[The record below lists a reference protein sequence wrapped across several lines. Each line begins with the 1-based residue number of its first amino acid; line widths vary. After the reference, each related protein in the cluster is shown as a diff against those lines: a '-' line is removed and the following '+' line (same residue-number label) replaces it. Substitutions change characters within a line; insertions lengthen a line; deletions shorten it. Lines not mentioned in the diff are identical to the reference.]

1 MKKSDR
7 SSPSSALADRITR
20 TLRSFA
26 LVCAGAYVSG
36 TSLSTVRAGTFTWDG
51 GFGNASWSQANNW
64 AGDTL
69 PTFDNTADLIFW
81 SATVSADTAIIADR
95 TVRSLTFNDNI
106 DAATIVY
113 TANGTSDTTD
123 RVLTFE
129 ADSGNAGITVD
140 SGAEGDITIGAT
152 KGTIVLNSSI
162 DVVHN
167 GTGILL
173 VNRAISGAGGIT
185 KTGTGTLR
193 LNRGNSFTGGVNI
206 NEGTVLDD
214 TYLGGASMLGLGTGT
229 VTLAGG
235 ELLLE
240 RIYNANHS
248 SGLTI
253 DTAAATS
260 STLTYNDLSAATR
273 NFTLGGTASLADNLF
288 VNNTSSAGGADVIVW
303 NKATS
308 GAGTLSYSGTNDDV
322 LNNTNDNRFQVSGDL
337 SGLTGGIEIRKG
349 TWLANGANS
358 LSGGAVSIGVA
369 ASADS
374 AAINFNSNSPTA
386 IANDINVRS
395 GAGTR
400 LINNG
405 SGANVGYTGSMT
417 LDGTLTYQD
426 NGQDDDLNGDI
437 SGAGALVKRGTG
449 TLDIRGNNGGYSG
462 GVTVEEGTL
471 RTINTSIGSGD
482 ISIAAGATYNHQQTS
497 GSLLLSNNI
506 SGDGG
511 MIVGGGN
518 LVALSGNITN
528 TGDIN
533 VNSATNFRIDNA
545 ALNASTANLSLNHA
559 NATLRLNA
567 SAADQTI
574 ANAVSGTGKLVKQG
588 DFTTT
593 LSGTNSYDGTTDVNA
608 GTLVV
613 NGNNAAATGAV
624 TVATGAT
631 LAGSGSIGGV
641 STVLGT
647 HAPGTSPGVQSFV
660 SDLIYSGGASA
671 VIWELTANTVS
682 LGDRGTFFDG
692 INVGGNLDFAGTT
705 TLTLDFD
712 LSGSLVDWSDLV
724 WGGNQSWLLYDVAG
738 TTTNLPNFSLLTENW
753 TDKDGDLFDTV
764 LAGSTFDLSLLGN
777 DVYLNFNA
785 GSVIPEPSRLL
796 LLGLAVFGIV
806 IRRRRL

>member
-1 MKKSDR
+1 MRKSDR

-26 LVCAGAYVSG
+26 LVCAGAWVSG

-64 AGDTL
+64 VGDTL

-140 SGAEGDITIGAT
+140 SGAEGNITIGAT
-152 KGTIVLNSSI
+152 KGTIVLNSSL

-229 VTLAGG
+229 VTLGGG

-240 RIYNANHS
+240 RNYNANHS

-273 NFTLGGTASLADNLF
+273 NFTLGGTASLAGNLF

-358 LSGGAVSIGVA
+358 LGGGAVNIGVNA
-369 ASADS
+369 AADS
-374 AAINFNSNSPTA
+374 AAINLNGNSPTS
-386 IANDINVRS
+386 IANAINVRS
-395 GAGTR
+395 GAGIR

-405 SGANVGYTGSMT
+405 SGANVGYTGAMA

-426 NGQDDDLNGDI
+426 NGQDDDFNGDI
-437 SGAGALVKRGTG
+437 SGTGALIKKGTG
-449 TLDIRGNNGGYSG
+449 LLDVRGNNNGYSG
-462 GVTVEEGTL
+462 NVTIEEGTL

-482 ISIAAGATYNHQQTS
+482 ISIAATATYNHAQTS

-506 SGDGG
+506 SGDGALT
-511 MIVGGGN
+511 VGGGN
-518 LVALSGNITN
+518 LIALSGNITN

-533 VNSATNFRIDNA
+533 VNAATNFRIDNA
-545 ALNASTANLSLNHA
+545 ALNSSTANISLNNA

-574 ANAVSGTGKLVKQG
+574 ANSVSGTGSVVKQG
-588 DFTTT
+588 NFHTT
-593 LSGTNSYDGTTDVNA
+593 LTGANTYSGSTTVSA
-608 GTLVV
+608 GSLQVGSAGVGQT
-613 NGNNAAATGAV
+613 GSGAV
-624 TVATGAT
+624 TVTSGSTILGSGVVQGESFTAESGSTVHAGDGTAQSDYGTLTFTPVTGAGTYDIQSGSSIILGINPGGTSDRLVFNGDTGST
-631 LAGSGSIGGV
+631 LTFSGNLKIGPDSFTPGSAEVFDLIDWAALVTPDFSGFSVGIDRNGSGDNGS
-641 STVLGT
+641 
-647 HAPGTSPGVQSFV
+647 Q
-660 SDLIYSGGASA
+660 
-671 VIWELTANTVS
+671 
-682 LGDRGTFFDG
+682 
-692 INVGGNLDFAGTT
+692 
-705 TLTLDFD
+705 FD
-712 LSGSLVDWSDLV
+712 LPDIGAGWY
-724 WGGNQSWLLYDVAG
+724 WDVSQF
-738 TTTNLPNFSLLTENW
+738 TTN
-753 TDKDGDLFDTV
+753 
-764 LAGSTFDLSLLGN
+764 GSIAI
-777 DVYLNFNA
+777 VA
-785 GSVIPEPSRLL
+785 VPEPSRVL
-796 LLGLAVFGIV
+796 LLGFGLFIALA
-806 IRRRRL
+806 RRRRR

>member
-1 MKKSDR
+1 MMKSDR
-7 SSPSSALADRITR
+7 SRPSSALADRITR
-20 TLRSFA
+20 TLRSIA
-26 LVCAGAYVSG
+26 LVCAGAWVSG

-51 GFGNASWSQANNW
+51 GFGNASWGQANNW
-64 AGDTL
+64 VGDTL

-95 TVRSLTFNDNI
+95 TVRSLTFNDSI

-140 SGAEGDITIGAT
+140 SGAEGNITIGAT
-152 KGTIVLNSSI
+152 KGTIVLNSSL

-214 TYLGGASMLGLGTGT
+214 TYLGGDSMLGLGTGT
-229 VTLAGG
+229 VTLGGG

-248 SGLTI
+248 SGLTV

-273 NFTLGGTASLADNLF
+273 NFTLGGTASLAGNLF
-288 VNNTSSAGGADVIVW
+288 VNNISSAGGADVIVW

-358 LSGGAVSIGVA
+358 LGGGAVNIGVT
-369 ASADS
+369 ASGDS
-374 AAINFNSNSPTA
+374 AAINLNGNSPTA

-405 SGANVGYTGSMT
+405 SAANVGYTGAMT

-426 NGQDDDLNGDI
+426 NGQDDDFNGDI
-437 SGAGALVKRGTG
+437 SGTGGLIKRGAG
-449 TLDIRGNNGGYSG
+449 LLDIRGNNNGYSG
-462 GVTVEEGTL
+462 NVTIEEGTL
-471 RTINTSIGSGD
+471 RTINTSIGGGD
-482 ISIAAGATYNHQQTS
+482 ISIAAGATYNHAQTS

-506 SGDGG
+506 SGDGALT
-511 MIVGGGN
+511 VGGGN
-518 LVALSGNITN
+518 LIALSGNITN

-533 VNSATNFRIDNA
+533 VNGGTNFRIDNA
-545 ALNASTANLSLNHA
+545 ALNASTAPISLNNA

-574 ANAVSGTGKLVKQG
+574 ANSVSGAGKLVKQG
-588 DFTTT
+588 DFTST
-593 LSGTNSYDGTTDVNA
+593 LTGTNSYLGTTDINT
-608 GTLVV
+608 GTLIV
-613 NGNNAAATGAV
+613 NGNNSAATGV
-624 TVATGAT
+624 LTVASGAT
-631 LAGSGSIGGV
+631 LAGSGTIGGA

-647 HAPGTSPGVQSFV
+647 HTPGTSPGVQSFV
-660 SDLIYSGGASA
+660 SDLTYSGGASA
-671 VIWELTANTVS
+671 VVWELTANTAS
-682 LGDRGTFFDG
+682 LGDRGTLFDG
-692 INVGGNLDFAGTT
+692 IDVGGNLDFLGAT

-712 LSGSLVDWSDLV
+712 LAGSSVDWSDLI
-724 WGGNQSWLLYDVAG
+724 WGSNQSWLLYDVAG
-738 TTTNLPNFSLLTENW
+738 TTTNLSNFSIFAADW
-753 TDKDGDLFDTV
+753 ADKDGDLFNTV
-764 LAGSTFDLSLLGN
+764 LTGSTFGLSQVGD
-777 DVYLNFNA
+777 DVYLNFNS
-785 GSVIPEPSRLL
+785 GTIIPEPSRMILVGMAAFGLL
-796 LLGLAVFGIV
+796 L
-806 IRRRRL
+806 RRRRP